1 MTYSSF
7 PKTRFETTIWA
18 GKLLL
23 LFAGMVST
31 LTLVK
36 AAVIPFVVDLALST
50 VPQIWMS
57 FRSWVMSPLY
67 IYIVV
72 NFIIVAIAASST
84 YQPRNDDNSSSNDN
98 NKKTTDHSIHSQQQK
113 TQSQPTNTTASSS
126 LIEEEK
132 TATIIAT
139 ELLFPGVPSP
149 EINPG
154 GHSGQNPTVT
164 EDRQEDESDERAVT
178 NSATDRSLFASD
190 PSPETKP
197 GDYFDKN
204 RSRVEMEEEEEDSNS
219 LEETWKAITA
229 GRKLKKSESWDVAPR
244 LVRAEGDENDYGLN
258 KKKNMNGEDD
268 PAVWARREMRKS
280 DTFSDRVSL
289 RREKSMSPEELNKR
303 AEAFIKKVNNDIRL
317 QRLESEQRF
326 FDMVNRGL

>member
-1 MTYSSF
+1 MSYRALQ
-7 PKTRFETTIWA
+7 KTRFETTIWA

-23 LFAGMVST
+23 LLAGMVST

-36 AAVIPFVVDLALST
+36 AAVIPFVVDLTLST
-50 VPQIWMS
+50 VPQIWLS
-57 FRSWVMSPLY
+57 FKSWVMSPLY

-84 YQPRNDDNSSSNDN
+84 YQPSNDDN
-98 NKKTTDHSIHSQQQK
+98 NKKTTDHLIFHSQSQQQK
-113 TQSQPTNTTASSS
+113 STQSPTNTLS

-132 TATIIAT
+132 TVTVVPT
-139 ELLFPGVPSP
+139 ELLFHGDPSP
-149 EINPG
+149 EIN
-154 GHSGQNPTVT
+154 SGDYSVQNPTV
-164 EDRQEDESDERAVT
+164 DCQEDEAEEKSVT
-178 NSATDRSLFASD
+178 NLITKDSSLLLGN
-190 PSPETKP
+190 PSPETKSD
-197 GDYFDKN
+197 DYPDENKK
-204 RSRVEMEEEEEDSNS
+204 EEDNSS
-219 LEETWKAITA
+219 LEETWKAISA

-244 LVRAEGDENDYGLN
+244 LVRADGDENDYGL
-258 KKKNMNGEDD
+258 KKMNGEDD

-280 DTFSDRVSL
+280 ETFSDRVSL
-289 RREKSMSPEELNKR
+289 RREKSMSQEELNKR